1 MGTHVGHVAEI
12 SAALRSGRGLVWVH
26 GDDEDRLARSLE
38 GLCEAP
44 LARWDCLRGLA
55 PAQGAD
61 VEAASLLAALRRL
74 IDQPRAG
81 LTLLLGAEPHL
92 GEAAARWAL
101 REAAAAH
108 EGCGGAL
115 VVLAEG
121 EPPAEVEDRAARAI
135 LRPPSR
141 AELADLV
148 AGEEGAEPSPELI
161 SALAGLSLRDARH
174 ALRGALAAGGEP
186 GDVVEAVLREK
197 AARIRRAGVL
207 EFVPPGWT
215 LEELGGLDALVEWLG
230 KRRDLFSTEALEQ
243 GLPVPRGILLMGVS
257 GCGKS
262 SAAKATSTL
271 WNAPLFRL
279 DLNLVFSG
287 LFGTPEAAFH
297 RALSVVESAA
307 PAVLWVDELENG
319 LSAATEGSSQ
329 QHLFSAF
336 LTWMQE
342 KPALVF
348 VAATANRVDLLPP
361 EVLRRGRFD
370 QVFFCDLPDAEARRE
385 IAQIHLRRA
394 GADPAAFD
402 LDFIVTDTEAWTGA
416 EIEQAIVEARI
427 DARAEGR
434 DFTTEDVCR
443 AADALVPLSRTM
455 FEQIRDLREW
465 SRHRATPAS
474 GRRPQ

>member
-1 MGTHVGHVAEI
+1 MRA
-12 SAALRSGRGLVWVH
+12 WV
-26 GDDEDRLARSLE
+26 
-38 GLCEAP
+38 
-44 LARWDCLRGLA
+44 
-55 PAQGAD
+55 
-61 VEAASLLAALRRL
+61 V
-74 IDQPRAG
+74 
-81 LTLLLGAEPHL
+81 
-92 GEAAARWAL
+92 
-101 REAAAAH
+101 
-108 EGCGGAL
+108 
-115 VVLAEG
+115 
-121 EPPAEVEDRAARAI
+121 
-135 LRPPSR
+135 
-141 AELADLV
+141 
-148 AGEEGAEPSPELI
+148 
-161 SALAGLSLRDARH
+161 
-174 ALRGALAAGGEP
+174 
-186 GDVVEAVLREK
+186 
-197 AARIRRAGVL
+197 
-207 EFVPPGWT
+207 
-215 LEELGGLDALVEWLG
+215 
-230 KRRDLFSTEALEQ
+230 
-243 GLPVPRGILLMGVS
+243 MGVS

-297 RALSVVESAA
+297 RALAVVESAA

-385 IAQIHLRRA
+385 IARIHLRRA
-394 GADPAAFD
+394 GANPDEFD
-402 LDFIVTDTEAWTGA
+402 LDYIVTDTESWTGA
-416 EIEQAIVEARI
+416 EIEQAIVEARV

-434 DFTTEDVCR
+434 PFTTEDVCR
-443 AADALVPLSRTM
+443 AADTLVPLSRTM

-474 GRRPQ
+474 GRRSQ